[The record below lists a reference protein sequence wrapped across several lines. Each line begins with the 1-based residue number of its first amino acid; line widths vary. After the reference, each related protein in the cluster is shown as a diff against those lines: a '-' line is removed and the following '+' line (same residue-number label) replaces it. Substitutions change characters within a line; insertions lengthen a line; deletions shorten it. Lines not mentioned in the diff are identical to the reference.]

1 MSRVVDNVIA
11 YKIISMLVKP
21 FEETDAYKL
30 GIIDKNGHN
39 LIKSNEFTTFDQKN
53 AYTFLDRL
61 IFSLK
66 RIINRFPGGENKLKS
81 LATALYLVKEH
92 YEKNERSI
100 QLLESRF
107 NTIMNIDAVLVEETI
122 LVEKCMKKLEED
134 GGAGGVGG
142 GAAPTGI
149 ANTTGPNVSTDIPV
163 PSKKDIS
170 KYKKKN
176 VGGVISFARRNNKV
190 M

>member
-1 MSRVVDNVIA
+1 MSRIVDNVIA

-30 GIIDKNGHN
+30 GIIDKTGHN
-39 LIKSNEFTTFDQKN
+39 LIKTSEFTTFDQKN

-61 IFSLK
+61 VFTLK
-66 RIINRFPGGENKLKS
+66 RMINKLPGGENKLKS
-81 LATALYLVKEH
+81 LVTALYLVKEH
-92 YEKNERSI
+92 YEQNERSI
-100 QLLESRF
+100 NLLESRF
-107 NTIMNIDAVLVEETI
+107 NTIMNLDVVLVEETI
-122 LVEKCMKKLEED
+122 LVEKCIKKLEED

-176 VGGVISFARRNNKV
+176 TGVISFARRNNKV

>member
-11 YKIISMLVKP
+11 YKIISMLIKP

-39 LIKSNEFTTFDQKN
+39 LIKTSEFTTSEQKN
-53 AYTFLDRL
+53 SYTFLDRL
-61 IFSLK
+61 IFTMK
-66 RIINRFPGGENKLKS
+66 RIINKLPGGENKLKS
-81 LATALYLVKEH
+81 LVTALYLVKEH
-92 YEKNERSI
+92 YERNERS
-100 QLLESRF
+100 LSLMESRF
-107 NTIMNIDAVLVEETI
+107 TSIMNMEVVLVEETI

-142 GAAPTGI
+142 AASGI

-176 VGGVISFARRNNKV
+176 VSGEISFQRRNNKV